1 MKKYNLFTGRLVKH
15 ILAIYGQNVF
25 ILFTLLI
32 CPFFLQGQPI
42 FSGRQMIGFN
52 DQWSFSKDNQSWE
65 SVTIPHTWNAKDVM
79 DDTPGYYRETS
90 WYKRILKG
98 NPALIGKSLFLCF
111 DGLNQEAEV
120 YVNGKLAGTH
130 AGGYTRFIVP
140 VTALVNHKANFKNEV
155 LVKVT
160 NRFNEDIAPLTADF
174 TFFGGIYR
182 KVNLLVTEPVHF
194 YNGDYGADGVYI
206 QTPTVSAEQ
215 ASVRINSSLENSG
228 TTASAF
234 QLKTTVYNQQ
244 GKAVSTH
251 TLNVNLKPGEKRVVT
266 QDLPVI
272 KKPEL
277 WSTKNPVLHRAV
289 SRIIDAKSSSVLD
302 QVANSIGFR
311 WYKFDAKKGFFL
323 NGEPLKLMGSSRHQ
337 DYEGLGNA
345 VPDELQIRDVTL
357 LKAMGGNFLRVA
369 HYPQDPVI
377 LEACDRLGILASVEI
392 PIVNAIT
399 ESEGF
404 TENCK
409 HMQIEMIRQNFNHPS
424 VIIWAYMN
432 EVLLRPK
439 FETDKPRQEQYFNNV
454 RALAQQLENLTR
466 REDPSRYTMMALHG
480 DFDRYHKVGLTKIPM
495 IIGWNLY
502 QGWYGGELKG
512 FGQFLDK
519 HHRELPDVPLLIT
532 EFGADADPRIRSFSP
547 LRFDK
552 SVEYAISFSQV
563 YLNDILSRPFVSGAM
578 VWNLADFSSE
588 TRAETMP
595 HINNKGLLTL
605 GRKEKDTYYL
615 YQAYLMDQPFIKIA
629 SRNWKERTGIADS
642 ASLFCTQPV
651 QVATNLDVVEL
662 FLNGKS
668 MGLQSSKDRICEWQ
682 VPFTA
687 GLNQLRAVDPQK
699 PMLSDQTSI
708 DFTLLPYLFSDARD
722 FTTMHILLG
731 ANRYFMDGEQ
741 QVLWIPDQ
749 PYRKG
754 SFGHIGGAAFK
765 GGNSRI
771 SYGSDKN
778 ILNTDLDPIYQ
789 TQQVD
794 LKAYRM
800 DVPDGEYELSLYFA
814 ELVGGTPKE
823 MLVYNLDNQ
832 IVKEIGGQRI
842 FTLNLNGK
850 KFLDNFN
857 IAEEYGYATAVKKTI
872 RIDVANGQGLLLD
885 FIPVKGAPVLN
896 AISVRKLN

>member
-1 MKKYNLFTGRLVKH
+1 MNKFNLFTTRLVKH
-15 ILAIYGQNVF
+15 ILAIHGQNVF
-25 ILFTLLI
+25 MLFTLLI
-32 CPFFLQGQPI
+32 TPFFLQAQ
-42 FSGRQMIGFN
+42 STVTGRQVTGFN

-65 SVTIPHTWNAKDVM
+65 SVVLPHTWNAKDVM
-79 DDTPGYYRETS
+79 DDTPGYYRGTG

-98 NPALIGKSLFLCF
+98 NPTLIGKSIFLCF
-111 DGLNQEAEV
+111 DGVNQEAEV

-130 AGGYTRFIVP
+130 VGGYTRFIVP
-140 VTALVNHKANFKNEV
+140 VTALVNYTANFKNEV

-194 YNGDYGADGVYI
+194 YNGEYGADGIYVH
-206 QTPTVSAEQ
+206 TPLVSKEQ
-215 ASVRINSSLENSG
+215 ASVMVNSSLDNSG
-228 TTASAF
+228 SIASVL
-234 QLKTTVYNQQ
+234 QLKTTVYNQN

-251 TLNVNLKPGEKRVVT
+251 TLNIGLKPGEKKKVT
-266 QDLPVI
+266 QNLPVI

-277 WSTKNPVLHRAV
+277 WSPTNPVLYRVV
-289 SRIIDAKSSSVLD
+289 SCIVDAKSLQVLD

-311 WYKFDAKKGFFL
+311 WYKFDATKGFFL

-345 VPDELQIRDVTL
+345 VPDALQIKDVAL

-377 LEACDRLGILASVEI
+377 LETCDRLGILASVEI

-399 ESEGF
+399 ESKGF
-404 TENCK
+404 TENSK
-409 HMQIEMIRQNFNHPS
+409 QMQIEMIRQNFNHPS
-424 VIIWAYMN
+424 VIMWAYMN

-439 FETDKPRQEQYFNNV
+439 FENDKPRQLQYFNHV
-454 RALAQQLENLTR
+454 RELAQQLEELTR
-466 REDPSRYTMMALHG
+466 KEDPSRYTMMAFHG

-502 QGWYGGELKG
+502 QGWYGGNLKG

-519 HHRELPDVPLLIT
+519 HHRELPDKPLLVT

-552 SVEYAISFSQV
+552 SVEYAIEFSQV

-588 TRAETMP
+588 TRAESMP

-605 GRKEKDTYYL
+605 GRIEKDTYYL
-615 YQAYLMDQPFIKIA
+615 YQAYLTDQPFIKIA
-629 SRNWKERTGIADS
+629 SRSWNERTGIADS
-642 ASLFCTQPV
+642 ASLVCVQPV

-668 MGLQSSKDRICEWQ
+668 MGLQTSKNRICEWQ
-682 VPFTA
+682 VPFTS
-687 GLNQLRAVDPQK
+687 GPNQLRAIDPKK
-699 PMLSDQTSI
+699 PMFSDQAQI
-708 DFTLLPYLFSDARD
+708 DFTLLPYHFSDVTGFPALN
-722 FTTMHILLG
+722 ILLG
-731 ANRYFMDGEQ
+731 ASRYFIDEAQ

-749 PYRKG
+749 PYRQG

-765 GGNSRI
+765 SGNGRI

-794 LKAYRM
+794 LKAYKM
-800 DVPDGEYELSLYFA
+800 DIPDGQYELSLYFA
-814 ELVGGTPKE
+814 ELLGGSATE

-832 IVKEIGGQRI
+832 IVNEKEERRV
-842 FTLNLNGK
+842 FTLNVNGK
-850 KFLDNFN
+850 RFLDNFN
-857 IAEEYGYATAVKKTI
+857 IAEEYGYATAIKKTI
-872 RIDVANGQGLLLD
+872 SVDVADGKGLLLD

-896 AISVRKLN
+896 AISIRKLN